1 MTCAAGGNTKRSCH
15 FSGLC
20 PRELWALG
28 SLDPHRRGKSQSK
41 ESVLVNDRAV
51 ASRSMGEEAVPLEN
65 GEIRAKGADE
75 WQNLRTCYSPKDFT
89 NTHLGLLLHLL
100 APHSAASRVDY
111 DCGGDD
117 DDNTPSG
124 LRNPSRRRFTPNFAC
139 FLNRVLCEEHFSPLT
154 KSSTL
159 SRKYRVAR
167 GRSTAKGGTQTRH
180 RREPG
185 TAPGGVGTD
194 FPFLEWAVTG
204 TEQLR
209 KDVGGEVK
217 KRLQASMSRPIRN
230 EVVIAANV
238 EENGEEFEAGQRS
251 RGTLGKTGGV
261 KSNCKAPE
269 TRGWSV
275 AHSQLYLTLTH
286 PDLKAA
292 APMKTLTLL
301 SRGTLMLLEST
312 ISEESD
318 RTHLYSRCGR
328 NATIS
333 GELTLG
339 HATSKGD
346 NEHGERCE
354 RIRETGNIHSC
365 WKGLGYKFANHPK
378 GQRLKLKMGSQYRE
392 CVNDEGTPSVLI
404 KGLHKGND
412 DVDSEGKGPGGWGS
426 EKRRVAKP
434 YTGM

>member
-1 MTCAAGGNTKRSCH
+1 MTCAADGNTKRSCH

-20 PRELWALG
+20 PRGLWALG

-51 ASRSMGEEAVPLEN
+51 DSRSMGEEAVPLEN

-111 DCGGDD
+111 DCGDDD
-117 DDNTPSG
+117 DDNAPSG
-124 LRNPSRRRFTPNFAC
+124 LGNPSRRRFTPNFAC
-139 FLNRVLCEEHFSPLT
+139 FLNLPRSSGEEHR
-154 KSSTL
+154 SSL
-159 SRKYRVAR
+159 KQ
-167 GRSTAKGGTQTRH
+167 GRTFPERRH
-180 RREPG
+180 AAPKLVIAASREPRRAASARTFRSLEDEG
-185 TAPGGVGTD
+185 TAIGMK
-194 FPFLEWAVTG
+194 LETPKGKVEG

-209 KDVGGEVK
+209 KDVGVEVK
-217 KRLQASMSRPIRN
+217 KRLQASMSRPFRDEI
-230 EVVIAANV
+230 VIAANV

-261 KSNCKAPE
+261 KKVIVRHQKPKV
-269 TRGWSV
+269 G
-275 AHSQLYLTLTH
+275 QLYLTLTH

-292 APMKTLTLL
+292 APVRTLTPLF
-301 SRGTLMLLEST
+301 RGG
-312 ISEESD
+312 
-318 RTHLYSRCGR
+318 CGR

-339 HATSKGD
+339 YATGKGD

-354 RIRETGNIHSC
+354 
-365 WKGLGYKFANHPK
+365 WVK
-378 GQRLKLKMGSQYRE
+378 
-392 CVNDEGTPSVLI
+392 CVVLFGESGT
-404 KGLHKGND
+404 N
-412 DVDSEGKGPGGWGS
+412 
-426 EKRRVAKP
+426 AC
-434 YTGM
+434 